1 MGTSIPVCHR
11 DELQPGERRMVDH
24 RGREIGVFNV
34 DGDLYA
40 VRNYCAHAAAPLC
53 VGTVSGVIYSDEPH
67 TFAYDATTS
76 VISCP
81 WHHWEY
87 RLEDGTCLTDPRSRV
102 RTYDV
107 TIEDEVITVHV

>member
-1 MGTSIPVCHR
+1 MAKTVSVCR
-11 DELQPGERRMVDH
+11 LDELQPGQRRMVEF

-34 DGDLYA
+34 DGDLFA

-53 VGTVSGVIYSDEPH
+53 VGKVSGVIYSTEPH
-67 TFAYDATTS
+67 TFAYDPSTS

-107 TIEDEVITVHV
+107 TVEDGVITVHI